1 MGFLETASKITP
13 ELAEYVDAI
22 AEMELVFR
30 GDHPIEHSRHN
41 HVHLSSI
48 EWLAVRHPQIDL
60 SIREQAVQFVF
71 ERWRARLKS
80 FHPYRQSGY
89 RLYLYE
95 DFAPTISVVADTAHG
110 FPYGK
115 EPAAW
120 SSVDEVFKPFVKITN
135 TKPMQLDCCQES
147 ALSGDM
153 ILSAV
158 ERARGSIRTRAAQ
171 SLGLSVAELRKRV
184 EWFYL
189 CDQVN
194 DLRKRFKRRP
204 ARFTDQ
210 DSRFFEFKIFEL
222 RLPANY
228 D

>member
-1 MGFLETASKITP
+1 
-13 ELAEYVDAI
+13 
-22 AEMELVFR
+22 MELIFR
-30 GDHPIEHSRHN
+30 GDHPIEHSRRN
-41 HVHLSSI
+41 HIHLSSI
-48 EWLAVRHPQIDL
+48 EWFAARYPQIDL
-60 SIREQAVQFVF
+60 SIREQAVRFIF
-71 ERWRARLKS
+71 ERWKVQPKS
-80 FHPYRQSGY
+80 FHPYRQNGY

-95 DFAPTISVVADTAHG
+95 AFAPTISVVADTTHG

-120 SSVDEVFKPFVKITN
+120 SSIAEVFQPFVKMTN
-135 TKPMQLDCCQES
+135 TKPAQINCCQEN
-147 ALSGDM
+147 AFNEDM

-158 ERARGSIRTRAAQ
+158 ERSRGSLGTRAAQ
-171 SLGLSVAELRKRV
+171 SLGLSVGELRKRV

-194 DLRKRFKRRP
+194 DLRKRFNRRP

-210 DSRFFEFKIFEL
+210 DLRFFEFKIFEL